1 MDERVCSTKPQP
13 TDQDRLP
20 PKRPRSVVVSSA
32 RFIVLLVGAIG
43 YLLGLRA
50 AMSSQPPAPVTVGFV
65 QDMMAHHGQA
75 VEIASWAKDRALD
88 PEVRELAAEIEST
101 ASQQLETMRASLA
114 LLGAPEQPTGV
125 RMAWMSV
132 GAGNEHDHGGGVI
145 PPGELE
151 SYAAAPSDAVMP
163 GMATDEE
170 LRALRRAAGPQLD
183 VFFLQLMLRH
193 HESGEPMLDY
203 GAQMAEVREVRDLGG
218 QMLDLQAAEGTR
230 LRALL
235 AEHGAAPLAG

>member
-65 QDMMAHHGQA
+65 QDMMAHHRQA

-114 LLGAPEQPTGV
+114 LLGAPNNL
-125 RMAWMSV
+125 RACAWLGCQLAPAMSMITE
-132 GAGNEHDHGGGVI
+132 A
-145 PPGELE
+145 E
-151 SYAAAPSDAVMP
+151 SYPPVSSRATQLLPVTQSCRVWRPMRNFAPY
-163 GMATDEE
+163 EE
-170 LRALRRAAGPQLD
+170 QRGPSS
-183 VFFLQLMLRH
+183 MC
-193 HESGEPMLDY
+193 SSSN
-203 GAQMAEVREVRDLGG
+203 
-218 QMLDLQAAEGTR
+218 
-230 LRALL
+230 
-235 AEHGAAPLAG
+235 